1 MKVHLKCPACGYEWF
16 WNYWKWVLKA
26 PFHMFHFTEW
36 RDYRKTK
43 CPSCEERLWMYC
55 VK

>member
-1 MKVHLKCPACGYEWF
+1 MKVHLKCPACGHEWS

-26 PFHMFHFTEW
+26 PFHMFHFIEW

-43 CPSCEERLWMYC
+43 CPSCEERLWMYRI
-55 VK
+55 K